1 MEAREESEPNSVL
14 QSPEF
19 EELAQYVTAGTLS
32 KSQFDILRLKLCGA
46 SYEHI
51 LAQKLASGP
60 CALSHCLRRTC
71 LCLYWCPG
79 LKTGPDPY
87 LCAPD
92 TEKFRELVCE
102 ACDDVNCVTTCR
114 ALHLAFDLRRERLR
128 RAAKLLLS
136 AGCDRLAD
144 GLGDPIPPSR
154 PWLNTVCSN
163 LEIHLCRA
171 QELEAA
177 RRIYCDFDAV
187 TQWFVHFSDLFQ
199 RDPLLLFNMDETQL
213 TTKKHLRV
221 LCPEGQRPLVTAPP
235 VSPHI
240 TAAVTVNAAGYRV
253 RPLIIL
259 PNKKTTKTLE
269 GFTHRAYFSSSSSGW
284 MTKNL
289 FRYYAMCFVAELSLI
304 RLQYP
309 KRLREE
315 PVLLFVD
322 GHPSRWDFKACLIL
336 WLFNVDCVTFPGH
349 TSHLLQMF
357 DVCLAGPL
365 KHEFKKQVL
374 SGNFE
379 NVLTEEERA
388 NFAKYRKLNAKGMR
402 AVMIHAFLTAYE
414 KIFTTDN
421 SAKSFSATGIAPLS
435 PQRVIESSYC
445 MDPPSQ
451 HIFRARQ
458 SKASGK
464 WLTSE
469 ESLREMFRDE
479 NRRELTE
486 EDLKQSLDEI
496 YGELRAASIEHGI
509 PLGDPPEFL
518 SKHPADEIYK
528 LLTFTK

>member
-1 MEAREESEPNSVL
+1 M
-14 QSPEF
+14 
-19 EELAQYVTAGTLS
+19 
-32 KSQFDILRLKLCGA
+32 
-46 SYEHI
+46 
-51 LAQKLASGP
+51 
-60 CALSHCLRRTC
+60 
-71 LCLYWCPG
+71 
-79 LKTGPDPY
+79 
-87 LCAPD
+87 
-92 TEKFRELVCE
+92 
-102 ACDDVNCVTTCR
+102 
-114 ALHLAFDLRRERLR
+114 
-128 RAAKLLLS
+128 
-136 AGCDRLAD
+136 
-144 GLGDPIPPSR
+144 
-154 PWLNTVCSN
+154 
-163 LEIHLCRA
+163 
-171 QELEAA
+171 
-177 RRIYCDFDAV
+177 
-187 TQWFVHFSDLFQ
+187 
-199 RDPLLLFNMDETQL
+199 
-213 TTKKHLRV
+213 
-221 LCPEGQRPLVTAPP
+221 
-235 VSPHI
+235 
-240 TAAVTVNAAGYRV
+240 
-253 RPLIIL
+253 
-259 PNKKTTKTLE
+259 
-269 GFTHRAYFSSSSSGW
+269 
-284 MTKNL
+284 
-289 FRYYAMCFVAELSLI
+289 
-304 RLQYP
+304 
-309 KRLREE
+309 
-315 PVLLFVD
+315 
-322 GHPSRWDFKACLIL
+322 
-336 WLFNVDCVTFPGH
+336 
-349 TSHLLQMF
+349 
-357 DVCLAGPL
+357 CLAGPL

-421 SAKSFSATGIAPLS
+421 SARSFSATGIAPLS